1 MDDFA
6 KVMMATPT
14 FSLFSKDSQPEAS
27 LLDGR
32 RALLAFARGKARGTT
47 TLGESGKGSAKDFR
61 SQKGL
66 IWSSGLRVTVKLR
79 VKHSKILRQHQV
91 SPKFRHVSQGMN
103 ESKPLTHVFLFLFLF
118 LKGSV
123 SLSWIWHNMV
133 LTWPKGLQGFILEVW
148 LHPGEELV

>member
-6 KVMMATPT
+6 KVMMATHSN
-14 FSLFSKDSQPEAS
+14 FQSFFQGLS
-27 LLDGR
+27 
-32 RALLAFARGKARGTT
+32 ARSIIAGWPPCFVGFCPWQSPGHHDTWRV
-47 TLGESGKGSAKDFR
+47 GEGFPIPKRFDLK
-61 SQKGL
+61 Q
-66 IWSSGLRVTVKLR
+66 WGLRVTVKLR
-79 VKHSKILRQHQV
+79 VKHPKILRQHQV

-133 LTWPKGLQGFILEVW
+133 LTWPKGLQVFILEVW